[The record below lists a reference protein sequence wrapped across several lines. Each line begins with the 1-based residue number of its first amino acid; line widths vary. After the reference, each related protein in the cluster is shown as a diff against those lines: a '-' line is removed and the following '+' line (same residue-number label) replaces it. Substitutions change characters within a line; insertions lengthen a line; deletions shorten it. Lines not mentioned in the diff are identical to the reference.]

1 MIRRLV
7 LSTRR
12 ATERLL
18 PRGAILLS
26 VLTFAG
32 YAMGLVRD
40 RTFARTFG
48 AGTELD
54 AYNAAF
60 VLPELALDVLV
71 AGGLAAPFVPIFL
84 SLRHG
89 DHGPGD
95 QLAEAFG
102 QTILTLAVIVMAV
115 ATVFLFVLAPATV
128 DVIAPGFDLVAR
140 QMYIDLFRLMC
151 ATPILFAASI
161 ALGEVLVADRRFLFY
176 GLAPLLY
183 NGGIVI
189 GTLLL
194 ASRLGIFSA
203 AVGALLGAAL
213 HLGIRVVGIRRTSF
227 RIRPRLQVR
236 TAAVREFLWLML
248 PKMLAHPIDP
258 LVFLYFTSVA
268 TRFAAGGV
276 SSVSFARNFQ
286 SVPVSLIG
294 VSIAIAAFPILSAAE
309 AAGDRGGFIRVL
321 GRNLATTAVV
331 TTGAA
336 VALFVL
342 STTLIR
348 VLLGGGAFDANDV
361 AVTGGLLA
369 VFALSVPFESLTH
382 LLARGFYATHN
393 TIIPVLSSLAG
404 LAVILIV
411 GETLAPTAGL
421 TAIPIAFTAGSLT
434 KAALLAI
441 AIGPRVRRIGV
452 SLPAPGV
459 SAPPR

>member
-1 MIRRLV
+1 VIRRLI
-7 LSTRR
+7 LTTRR
-12 ATERLL
+12 ATERVL

-26 VLTFAG
+26 FLTFAG

-48 AGTELD
+48 AGTALD

-84 SLRHG
+84 SLRRN
-89 DHGPGD
+89 DPGAD
-95 QLAEAFG
+95 DTAAETFG
-102 QTILTLAVIVMAV
+102 QTILTLAVLVMAV
-115 ATVFLFVLAPATV
+115 CAVFLFLLAPATV
-128 DVIAPGFDLVAR
+128 SVIAPGFDGPAR
-140 QMYIDLFRLMC
+140 ELYTSLFRLMC
-151 ATPILFAASI
+151 VTPILFAASI
-161 ALGEVLVADRRFLFY
+161 ALGEILVADRRFLFY
-176 GLAPLLY
+176 GLAPLMY
-183 NGGIVI
+183 NAGIVL
-189 GTLLL
+189 GTLLF
-194 ASRLGIFSA
+194 ASRFGIFA
-203 AVGALLGAAL
+203 AAIGALLGAAL
-213 HLGIRVVGIRRTSF
+213 HLGIRVIGIRRTTF
-227 RIRPRLQVR
+227 RIRARLAVR
-236 TAAVREFLWLML
+236 TPAIREFLWLML
-248 PKMLAHPIDP
+248 PKMLAHPIEP

-268 TRFAAGGV
+268 TRFAAGSV

-309 AAGDRGGFIRVL
+309 AAGDRAGFARVL

-331 TTGAA
+331 TTAA
-336 VALFVL
+336 AIGLFAL
-342 STTLIR
+342 STLMIR

-361 AVTGGLLA
+361 TVTGGLLA

-404 LAVILIV
+404 LVVILVV
-411 GETLAPTAGL
+411 GERLSPTIGI
-421 TAIPIAFTAGSLT
+421 TAIPLAFTAGSLT
-434 KAALLAI
+434 KVALLAI

-452 SLPAPGV
+452 SRRAP
-459 SAPPR
+459 

>member
-1 MIRRLV
+1 MIRSCILA
-7 LSTRR
+7 TRR
-12 ATERLL
+12 ATERVL

-32 YAMGLVRD
+32 YTMGLVRD

-71 AGGLAAPFVPIFL
+71 AGGLAAPFIPIFL
-84 SLRHG
+84 SLRQG
-89 DHGPGD
+89 DSSADDHA
-95 QLAEAFG
+95 AEAFG
-102 QTILTLAVIVMAV
+102 QTILTLAVAVMAV
-115 ATVFLFVLAPATV
+115 SSVFLFILAPATV
-128 DVIAPGFDLVAR
+128 DVITPGFDASAR
-140 QMYIDLFRLMC
+140 ELYVSLFRLMC

-161 ALGEVLVADRRFLFY
+161 ALGEILVADRRFLFY

-183 NGGIVI
+183 NAGIVL
-189 GTLLL
+189 GTLLF
-194 ASRLGIFSA
+194 ADRFGIFA
-203 AVGALLGAAL
+203 AAIGALLGAAL
-213 HLGIRVVGIRRTSF
+213 HLGIRIVGIRRTTF
-227 RIRPRLQVR
+227 RIRPRLAVR

-248 PKMLAHPIDP
+248 PKMLAHPIEP
-258 LVFLYFTSVA
+258 LVFLYFTAVA
-268 TRFAAGGV
+268 TRFASGSV
-276 SSVSFARNFQ
+276 SAVSFARNFQ

-294 VSIAIAAFPILSAAE
+294 VSIAIAAFPVLSAAA
-309 AAGDRGGFIRVL
+309 AAGDRAGFARVL

-331 TTGAA
+331 TTVAA
-336 VALFVL
+336 VGLFAL
-342 STTLIR
+342 STLVIDI
-348 VLLGGGAFDANDV
+348 LLGGGAFDADDV

-404 LAVILIV
+404 LVVIVIV
-411 GETLAPTAGL
+411 GERLAPSVGI

-434 KAALLAI
+434 KVALLAI
-441 AIGPRVRRIGV
+441 AIGPRVRRIGI
-452 SLPAPGV
+452 SRPAP
-459 SAPPR
+459 

>member
-1 MIRRLV
+1 VIRRFV

-12 ATERLL
+12 ATERVL

-26 VLTFAG
+26 VLTFAA
-32 YAMGLVRD
+32 YVMGLVRD

-84 SLRHG
+84 SLRHDRPDDG
-89 DHGPGD
+89 DHA
-95 QLAEAFG
+95 AEAFG
-102 QTILTLAVIVMAV
+102 QTVLTLAVLVMAV
-115 ATVFLFVLAPATV
+115 SAVFLFFLAPATV
-128 DVIAPGFDLVAR
+128 DVITPGFDAPAR
-140 QMYIDLFRLMC
+140 AMYVDLFRIMC
-151 ATPILFAASI
+151 ATPMLFAASI

-183 NGGIVI
+183 NAGIVI
-189 GTLLL
+189 GTLLF
-194 ASRLGIFSA
+194 ASRFGIFA
-203 AVGALLGAAL
+203 AAIGALLGAVL
-213 HLGIRVVGIRRTSF
+213 HLAIRVVGIRRTSF
-227 RIRPRLQVR
+227 RIRARLQVR
-236 TAAVREFLWLML
+236 TAAIREFLWLML

-258 LVFLYFTSVA
+258 LVFLYFTSLA

-294 VSIAIAAFPILSAAE
+294 VSIAIAAFPVLSAAE
-309 AAGDRGGFIRVL
+309 AAGDRAGFIRVL
-321 GRNLATTAVV
+321 GRNLLTTAVV

-336 VALFVL
+336 VVLFVL
-342 STTLIR
+342 STALIR
-348 VLLGGGAFDANDV
+348 VLLGGGAFDSNDV
-361 AVTGGLLA
+361 TVTAGLLA
-369 VFALSVPFESLTH
+369 VFAISVPFESLTH

-404 LAVILIV
+404 LAVIFLV
-411 GETLAPTAGL
+411 GETLAPSVGL

-434 KAALLAI
+434 KVALLGV

-452 SLPAPGV
+452 SPPAP
-459 SAPPR
+459 

>member
-1 MIRRLV
+1 
-7 LSTRR
+7 
-12 ATERLL
+12 
-18 PRGAILLS
+18 
-26 VLTFAG
+26 
-32 YAMGLVRD
+32 MGLVRD

-48 AGTELD
+48 AGPELD

-84 SLRHG
+84 SLRQG

-128 DVIAPGFDLVAR
+128 DVIAPGFDPVGR
-140 QMYIDLFRLMC
+140 QSYVDLFRLMC

-189 GTLLL
+189 GTVLL
-194 ASRLGIFSA
+194 AGRLGIFAA

-227 RIRPRLQVR
+227 RIRPRLEVR

-248 PKMLAHPIDP
+248 PKMLAHPVDP

-268 TRFAAGGV
+268 TRFGAGGV

-294 VSIAIAAFPILSAAE
+294 VSIAIAVFPILSAAE
-309 AAGDRGGFIRVL
+309 AAGDRAGFIRVL
-321 GRNLATTAVV
+321 GRNLATTTIV

-336 VALFVL
+336 IALFVL

-369 VFALSVPFESLTH
+369 AFALSVPFESLTH

-404 LAVILIV
+404 LAVTLTV
-411 GETLAPTAGL
+411 CETLAPTAGL

-434 KAALLAI
+434 KVALLAI

-452 SLPAPGV
+452 SRLAPGG